1 MDHRFI
7 PSHGIGEVFINGNYW
22 EMFNSYFHNLKK
34 EIPFFKLLLELGSL
48 NMRVII
54 QGFDQEIDIYRK
66 TLITDFRRKTTFLI
80 ESFTKIEDLCDDLY
94 SPGHIETVGQCME
107 IFRKSVNN
115 ELSNIFVEDYTAY
128 EEIKQALENF
138 KNELGDFVYCFDDLA
153 TTFFFF
159 SPRSLQKMF

>member
-1 MDHRFI
+1 MNHRFI
-7 PSHGIGEVFINGNYW
+7 QSHGIGEVFINGNYW
-22 EMFNSYFHNLKK
+22 EMLNSFFHNLKK

-94 SPGHIETVGQCME
+94 STDHIETVGQC
-107 IFRKSVNN
+107 I
-115 ELSNIFVEDYTAY
+115 L
-128 EEIKQALENF
+128 
-138 KNELGDFVYCFDDLA
+138 
-153 TTFFFF
+153 
-159 SPRSLQKMF
+159 

>member
-22 EMFNSYFHNLKK
+22 EMFNSSFHNLKK
-34 EIPFFKLLLELGSL
+34 DIPFFKLLLELGSL

-66 TLITDFRRKTTFLI
+66 TLINDFRRKTTFL
-80 ESFTKIEDLCDDLY
+80 
-94 SPGHIETVGQCME
+94 TVGQCME

-115 ELSNIFVEDYTAY
+115 ELSNFLLKIILRVR
-128 EEIKQALENF
+128 K
-138 KNELGDFVYCFDDLA
+138 
-153 TTFFFF
+153 
-159 SPRSLQKMF
+159 

>member
-1 MDHRFI
+1 
-7 PSHGIGEVFINGNYW
+7 
-22 EMFNSYFHNLKK
+22 MFNSSFHNLKK

-80 ESFTKIEDLCDDLY
+80 ESFTKIEDLCDGLY
-94 SPGHIETVGQCME
+94 STGHIETGGQCME

-115 ELSNIFVEDYTAY
+115 KLPNFFAEDYTVC
-128 EEIKQALENF
+128 EEMKEALE
-138 KNELGDFVYCFDDLA
+138 KLKKELGDFVYCFDDLV
-153 TTFFFF
+153 TTLFF
-159 SPRSLQKMF
+159 SLPDLYRKCFDFITENEKFQEKF

>member
-1 MDHRFI
+1 MNHRFI

-22 EMFNSYFHNLKK
+22 EMLNSFFHNLKK

-94 SPGHIETVGQCME
+94 STGHIELLVNVWQYFLNLLIMNCLTFLLKIILRV
-107 IFRKSVNN
+107 RK
-115 ELSNIFVEDYTAY
+115 
-128 EEIKQALENF
+128 
-138 KNELGDFVYCFDDLA
+138 
-153 TTFFFF
+153 
-159 SPRSLQKMF
+159 